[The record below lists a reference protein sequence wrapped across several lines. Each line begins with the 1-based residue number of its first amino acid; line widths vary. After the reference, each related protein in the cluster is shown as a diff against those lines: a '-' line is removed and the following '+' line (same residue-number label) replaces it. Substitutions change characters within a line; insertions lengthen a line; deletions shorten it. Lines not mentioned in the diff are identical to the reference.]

1 MLWRSSFTNQDKF
14 LCQPMHS
21 FENTHLHLCSKMLS
35 QQHLISFLFLRRL
48 SQDLVV
54 FLWDESR
61 HLRYKNAYYLLCL
74 VVSSTVSSFYFF
86 FVFWP
91 LVYLFL
97 CFTCIFSNRK
107 RWLVRIETLQRQIS
121 SPLFIIIWLTSTCPN
136 GSLSQCWMP
145 FLHVTSVELFWTP
158 FVTLNFSLI
167 QIVCLNEIGN
177 YMYF

>member
-1 MLWRSSFTNQDKF
+1 
-14 LCQPMHS
+14 MHS
-21 FENTHLHLCSKMLS
+21 FENTRLHLCPKMLS

-54 FLWDESR
+54 VLWDESR
-61 HLRYKNAYYLLCL
+61 NLRYKNAYYLCVWLWVPQFL
-74 VVSSTVSSFYFF
+74 LSIFLFF
-86 FVFWP
+86 FFFWP
-91 LVYLFL
+91 LAYLLL
-97 CFTCIFSNRK
+97 CFTCISSNRK
-107 RWLVRIETLQRQIS
+107 RWLVRIETLQRKIS

-145 FLHVTSVELFWTP
+145 FLYVTSVELFWTP